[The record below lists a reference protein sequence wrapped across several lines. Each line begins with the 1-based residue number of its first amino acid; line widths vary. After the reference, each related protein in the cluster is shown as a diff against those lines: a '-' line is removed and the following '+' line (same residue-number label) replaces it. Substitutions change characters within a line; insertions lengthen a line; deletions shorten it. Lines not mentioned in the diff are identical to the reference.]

1 MRYLKDI
8 PNKQLKISLFSW
20 NGKYI
25 VKIEAGPYE
34 QTYKVAEFDVTGPDA
49 IDALLSE
56 SFLASV
62 VTRFGQMDADWI
74 RALDEAEEDP
84 MPGGQS

>member
-8 PNKQLKISLFSW
+8 AHPQLKIGLYAW
-20 NGKYI
+20 NSKYI

-34 QTYKVAEFDVTGPDA
+34 QTYKVAEFDVTGPDEVES
-49 IDALLSE
+49 LLSE

-62 VTRFGQMDADWI
+62 VSRFQQMDADWT
-74 RALDEAEEDP
+74 ET
-84 MPGGQS
+84 MTSYS

>member
-1 MRYLKDI
+1 MRYLRDI
-8 PNKQLKISLFSW
+8 THPQLKIGLFAW

-49 IDALLSE
+49 IDGLLSE

-62 VTRFGQMDADWI
+62 VARFQQMDADWTT
-74 RALDEAEEDP
+74 ALTEADE
-84 MPGGQS
+84 

>member
-8 PNKQLKISLFSW
+8 AHPQLKIGLYAW
-20 NGKYI
+20 NSKYI

-34 QTYKVAEFDVTGPDA
+34 QTYKVAEFDVTGPDEVESF
-49 IDALLSE
+49 LSE

-62 VTRFGQMDADWI
+62 VTRFQQMDADWT
-74 RALDEAEEDP
+74 ET
-84 MPGGQS
+84 MTSCM